1 MVKLLI
7 GLNYKEFENSSNDLM
22 DARSRLLKDLLIIG
36 NICKMNAWV
45 YLGFSYHF
53 MHIWKLGLCIKVT
66 FSSKSKLSQ
75 MNLRQNVSKLT
86 YYFT

>member
-36 NICKMNAWV
+36 NICKINA
-45 YLGFSYHF
+45 
-53 MHIWKLGLCIKVT
+53 
-66 FSSKSKLSQ
+66 
-75 MNLRQNVSKLT
+75 
-86 YYFT
+86 